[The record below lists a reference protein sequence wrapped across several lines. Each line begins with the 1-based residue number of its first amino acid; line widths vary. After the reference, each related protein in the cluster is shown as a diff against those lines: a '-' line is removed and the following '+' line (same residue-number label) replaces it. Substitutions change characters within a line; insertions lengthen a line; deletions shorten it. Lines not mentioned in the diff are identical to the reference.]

1 MKLVN
6 FIVLAIPILLSTM
19 GCDSD
24 EACLSNQHS
33 VQAGFMSAWS
43 ANDTTRGE
51 VSLVGMTRSMDTAL
65 IDSVYRKQNLSELFM
80 PLDFE
85 SDTTSFIL
93 TAQTLRDTI
102 RFVHRSELDFISNE
116 CGFIFSFH
124 LDTVLHT
131 NAFVDSVSI
140 SYPEI
145 IYGES
150 TENIQ
155 FHIY

>member
-1 MKLVN
+1 MKMVN
-6 FIVLAIPILLSTM
+6 FFVLAILISLSM
-19 GCDSD
+19 VGCEGD

-33 VQAGFMSAWS
+33 VQAEFVSAWS
-43 ANDTTRGE
+43 AIDTTLIE
-51 VSLVGMTRSMDTAL
+51 VSVVGLTPSIDTAL
-65 IDSVYRKQNLSELFM
+65 TDSVYRNQNLSELFM

-85 SDTTSFIL
+85 NDTTSFIL
-93 TAQTLRDTI
+93 SAQTLRDTI
-102 RFVHRSELDFISNE
+102 RFVHRSELDFISGE

-124 LDTVLHT
+124 IDTVLHT

-140 SYPEI
+140 SYPEV